1 MKFVLAV
8 LLSLESFLR
17 SATVSLAQNTSYP
30 GALTHT
36 PKSFRCFLHDLLKAI
51 GTNKMGLLAHIST
64 YCGAKAIGLKTPRQ
78 THVDSL
84 SSALRGAHVEGRFR
98 SGHRSADPAL
108 CHQKCRWF
116 GDDDLPKTHH
126 LVRAL

>member
-17 SATVSLAQNTSYP
+17 AATVSLAQNTPYP
-30 GALTHT
+30 RALTHT

-64 YCGAKAIGLKTPRQ
+64 YCGAQ
-78 THVDSL
+78 
-84 SSALRGAHVEGRFR
+84 
-98 SGHRSADPAL
+98 GHRPENPRTNA
-108 CHQKCRWF
+108 CR
-116 GDDDLPKTHH
+116 
-126 LVRAL
+126 